1 MNIFGSNLGKKIKD
15 LRVTRGLKQSELSEG
30 ICTQAQISKIER
42 GDIIPLSSTL
52 YLIARRLGVD
62 ISYFFGMNGIASNE
76 YVEDV
81 MEQLYAA
88 RKALDY
94 DELRRIVA
102 TEEKNPQVLE
112 NPEYHQVLLWNK
124 GIYTFYLEKDFE
136 KSISILQEAID
147 LTHKNASI
155 WTESELEIFIS
166 MGLLHY
172 DIEKYQQCYDWLEE
186 STLIINDLPQL
197 QNKEIKTKVLYNQ
210 ARCLW
215 SLQKYNEAIECCHMA
230 IDWCVKENRLRFLA
244 QIYIYLSESYE
255 GLREYSQAI
264 YYFEMSLSNFKAQKD
279 YRYVSY
285 IEGKIEEIK
294 ELVKHSQ

>member
-1 MNIFGSNLGKKIKD
+1 MNTFGNNLGKKIKD
-15 LRVTRGLKQSELSEG
+15 LRVSRGLKQSELSEG

-88 RKALDY
+88 RKELDY
-94 DELRRIVA
+94 DALRRIVSV
-102 TEEKNPQVLE
+102 EEKNPQVLE
-112 NPEYHQVLLWNK
+112 NSEYHQVLLWNK
-124 GIYTFYLEKDFE
+124 GIYTFYLENDFE

-147 LTHKNASI
+147 LTHINASI

-172 DIEKYQQCYDWLEE
+172 DIEQYQECYDCLEE

-197 QNKEIKTKVLYNQ
+197 QNKDLKTKVLYNQ

-215 SLQKYNEAIECCHMA
+215 SLQKYNKAIECCHKA

-244 QIYIYLSESYE
+244 QIYIYVSESYE

-285 IEGKIEEIK
+285 IEGKIEEMK
-294 ELVKHSQ
+294 ELAKHSQ

>member
-15 LRVTRGLKQSELSEG
+15 LRVSRGLKQSELSEG

-88 RKALDY
+88 RKELNY

-102 TEEKNPQVLE
+102 VEEKNPQVLE

-136 KSISILQEAID
+136 RSISILQEAID

-155 WTESELEIFIS
+155 WTESELEIYIS
-166 MGLLHY
+166 MGIFHY
-172 DIEKYQQCYDWLEE
+172 DIKEFQQCYDLLKKASQVIKE
-186 STLIINDLPQL
+186 LPQL
-197 QNKEIKTKVLYNQ
+197 QNKDLKTKVLYNQ
-210 ARCLW
+210 ARSLW
-215 SLQKYNEAIECCHMA
+215 ALQQYKEAIECCYKG
-230 IDWCVKENRLRFLA
+230 INWCVKANLLDYLGEL
-244 QIYIYLSESYE
+244 YYYLSISYE
-255 GLREYSQAI
+255 GLKEYNQAI
-264 YYFEMSLSNFKAQKD
+264 EHYDITISIFKAQKD
-279 YRYVSY
+279 DRFVSF
-285 IEGKIEEIK
+285 IEGKIENINK
-294 ELVKHSQ
+294 SVKKS